1 MDIVLFSAPLSAEL
15 DLLLV
20 EEHFSST
27 KIFQDVKIININNSW
42 HLLVMIFQ
50 SEEEQTQISGQAWK

>member
-20 EEHFSST
+20 EVEHFSST
-27 KIFQDVKIININNSW
+27 KIFQDVEIIDINNS
-42 HLLVMIFQ
+42 
-50 SEEEQTQISGQAWK
+50 